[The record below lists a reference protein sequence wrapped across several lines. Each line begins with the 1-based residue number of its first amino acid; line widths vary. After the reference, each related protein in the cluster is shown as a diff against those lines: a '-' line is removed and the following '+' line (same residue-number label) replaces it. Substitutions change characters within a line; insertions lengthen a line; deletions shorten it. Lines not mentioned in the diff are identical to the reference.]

1 MLFSAPAAHIKLHA
15 LARGQPARQQT
26 VFPQSLACYSQRREH
41 TSSFQRRRT
50 AWGVAFLRWLQ
61 TERAVVPLDYVL
73 NVGGFNLEKVDDDVT
88 CC

>member
-1 MLFSAPAAHIKLHA
+1 MPSFLRRHTANLRRHTANL
-15 LARGQPARQQT
+15 LRQQT
-26 VFPQSLACYSQRREH
+26 YIPHSPACYSQRREH